1 MSYNFLIVGG
11 DMRNYMLADKL
22 AKDKNKVKIY
32 GFENIELELNE
43 NIEKVENIENIENV
57 KDNYIIISAIPF
69 SKDGENIY
77 APYSNKKIGI
87 NILKDKKII
96 AGGVKEATINKYNL
110 KVNDIFKD
118 EATIILNTI
127 PTAEGAIQLA
137 MEKTNYTLS
146 SANVLIL
153 GFGRV
158 GKILCNKLKGIGAN
172 VFAEARKNTDL
183 AWIKAYGYNP
193 VSLKDLKANVCKMD
207 IIFNTIPEKILDKS
221 TLILIHKESLII
233 DLASAPGGTD
243 FESAQKLG
251 IESIL
256 YSGIPGKVAPDDAA
270 EYIKEYIYRTIEENE
285 MYKI

>member
-183 AWIKAYGYNP
+183 AWIK
-193 VSLKDLKANVCKMD
+193 
-207 IIFNTIPEKILDKS
+207 
-221 TLILIHKESLII
+221 
-233 DLASAPGGTD
+233 
-243 FESAQKLG
+243 
-251 IESIL
+251 
-256 YSGIPGKVAPDDAA
+256 
-270 EYIKEYIYRTIEENE
+270 
-285 MYKI
+285 